1 MWHSNILEQTINLTW
16 SQITVIAGVLIA
28 IGGNYWLLIHL
39 GNEGSKIKET
49 VESMGKEHEK
59 TKTQVENHK
68 DVIAEQRSDIK
79 EIKQDIKTLLQ
90 RK

>member
-1 MWHSNILEQTINLTW
+1 MMLEGTINLTF
-16 SQITVIAGVLIA
+16 SQIIIIAGVLIA

-49 VESMGKEHEK
+49 LDGIGKEHEK
-59 TKTQVENHK
+59 TKAVVDSHK

-79 EIKQDIKTLLQ
+79 EIKQDIKVLLQ

>member
-1 MWHSNILEQTINLTW
+1 MLEQTINLTF
-16 SQITVIAGVLIA
+16 SQIVVIAGVLIA

-49 VESMGKEHEK
+49 VEEMGKEHEK
-59 TKTQVENHK
+59 TKAMVEGHK
-68 DVIAEQRSDIK
+68 DIIGEQRSDIK
-79 EIKQDIKTLLQ
+79 EIKQDIKVLLQ